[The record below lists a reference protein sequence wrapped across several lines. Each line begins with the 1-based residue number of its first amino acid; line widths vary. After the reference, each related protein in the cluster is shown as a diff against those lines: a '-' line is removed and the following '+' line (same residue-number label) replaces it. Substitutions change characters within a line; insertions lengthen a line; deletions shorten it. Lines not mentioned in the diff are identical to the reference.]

1 MHSAYLLIGSNIGDR
16 KQHLNG
22 AIHFLGAIGNIKKKS
37 SIYETAAWGKLDQ
50 YSFLNQALLLK
61 TKLSVYALLD
71 SLMLIEEKMGRK
83 RLEPYGPRIIDI
95 DILFFNDK
103 VIHTETLTIPH
114 TAMAERKFTLEPLA
128 EIAPDVI
135 HPIYQKTIKILLK
148 ECTDE
153 LRVEKLIDLKSL

>member
-1 MHSAYLLIGSNIGDR
+1 MHSAYLLIGSNIGNR
-16 KQHLNG
+16 KQHLDE
-22 AIHFLGAIGNIKKKS
+22 AIFFLGAIGNIEQKS

-50 YSFLNQALLLK
+50 HSFLNQALLLK

-83 RLEPYGPRIIDI
+83 RLETYGPRIIDI
-95 DILFFNDK
+95 DILFFDDK

-114 TAMAERKFTLEPLA
+114 TAMAERKFTLIPLV

-135 HPIYQKTIKILLK
+135 HPVYQKTIKILLK

-153 LRVEKLIDLKSL
+153 LSVEKLTELKSL